1 MILYIIITFF
11 ATVSVDIL
19 WSYYI
24 KRVSQGKAF
33 QAGLY
38 AGLVYGNT
46 VLITIL
52 YTENHWLCIPVII
65 GSVLGTYLAVKIDTM
80 NTIDFWEY
88 IDYIMS

>member
-1 MILYIIITFF
+1 MCTNVHPVIQLGLKDGNMILYIIITFF

-24 KRVSQGKAF
+24 RRVAQGKAF

-52 YTENHWLCIPVII
+52 
-65 GSVLGTYLAVKIDTM
+65 
-80 NTIDFWEY
+80 
-88 IDYIMS
+88 